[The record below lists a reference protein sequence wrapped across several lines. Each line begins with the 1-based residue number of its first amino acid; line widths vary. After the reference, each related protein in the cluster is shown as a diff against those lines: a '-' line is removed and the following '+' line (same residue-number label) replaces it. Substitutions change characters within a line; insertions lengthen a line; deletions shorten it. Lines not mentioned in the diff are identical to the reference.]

1 MIKLSELSPEMDIN
15 DVVNHLLDNGH
26 DTVVND
32 LTEDPQV
39 EYDLNDLNYVWENLR
54 KVLKKQ

>member
-1 MIKLSELSPEMDIN
+1 MVKLSELSYDMDVN
-15 DVVNHLLDNGH
+15 DVINLLLDNGH

-54 KVLKKQ
+54 NLLKK